1 MDCSAKQTIVK
12 YRQLHKNVLDEQL
25 ADLNSDILELGTTR
39 TEKQAV
45 LDELENEITA
55 KATELGKTR
64 DDIKKARKSLFGV
77 IGGFGGMAGMV
88 LVIVAVVF
96 YIRYRKAH
104 PRAAPAPPP
113 VDSWERPMVKGN
125 PIQRKDTMFKSS
137 KRKIVNLPSPEKTI
151 LSTQIVTAQEATGA
165 PST

>member
-1 MDCSAKQTIVK
+1 MDCSAKQTIVE
-12 YRQLHKNVLDEQL
+12 YRQLHENVLDEQL

-39 TEKQAV
+39 GEKQSE
-45 LDELENEITA
+45 LDDLENEINS
-55 KATELGKTR
+55 KAAELGKTR

-77 IGGFGGMAGMV
+77 IGGFGGFAGLV

-113 VDSWERPMVKGN
+113 VDSWKRPMVSGN
-125 PIQRKDTMFKSS
+125 PIKRKDTMFKPSTN
-137 KRKIVNLPSPEKTI
+137 RKIVNLPPIQQTI
-151 LSTQIVTAQEATGA
+151 LSTKVFDT